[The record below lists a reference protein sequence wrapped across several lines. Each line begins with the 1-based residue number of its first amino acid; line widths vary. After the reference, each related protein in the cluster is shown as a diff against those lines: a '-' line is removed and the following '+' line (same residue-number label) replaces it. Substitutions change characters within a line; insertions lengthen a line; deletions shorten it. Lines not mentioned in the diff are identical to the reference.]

1 MISRYLTTAAGLAA
15 IAFACPAA
23 AQDVNFQGPYI
34 GGALGVVFQ
43 NDDAGDTLVFD
54 TDQDGD
60 FGDTVNTTAPA
71 NAFSPGF
78 CSGTAESALAADGC
92 SDDGEELAYAAR
104 VGYDWRPSGGSFL
117 FGGLLEVS
125 KDEGSDATSGFST
138 TPASYTTFR
147 EIDYALSA
155 RARLGFVAG
164 DNILLYGTGGASYA
178 KMDHAFATTN
188 GLNSFTQVDDDEMAW
203 GWQAGA
209 GAEIMLGSAFSV
221 GVEYLY
227 STYDNEDYYVAV
239 GQGTAGP
246 TNPFLLVSGGTDLR
260 PSETDFSFQTVRA
273 TVSFHF

>member
-1 MISRYLTTAAGLAA
+1 MNSRYLATAALAA
-15 IAFACPAA
+15 AACCATPAM
-23 AQDVNFQGPYI
+23 AQDANFQGPYV

-78 CSGTAESALAADGC
+78 CSGTADSALAADGC
-92 SDDGEELAYAAR
+92 SDDGEEIAYAAR

-117 FGGLLEVS
+117 FGGLLELS
-125 KDEGSDATSGFST
+125 KDGGSDATSGFST
-138 TPASYTTFR
+138 TPASYTTVR
-147 EIDYALSA
+147 EIDYALSL
-155 RARLGFVAG
+155 RGRLGFVAG

-188 GLNSFTQVDDDEMAW
+188 GANSFTQVDDSEMAW

-209 GAEIMLGSAFSV
+209 GAEIALGRSLSL

-227 STYDNEDYYVAV
+227 STYDDEDYYVAV
-239 GQGTAGP
+239 GQGTAP
-246 TNPFLLVSGGTDLR
+246 NTNPFLLVSGGTNLR